1 MISLEKAQKIV
12 LDSVGEMGTEKVLL
26 MEALGRVSGEDVFS
40 PVSLP
45 AQDRAGCDGYALR
58 HENVKRLKKGE
69 TVTLTVMATLTAGSF
84 FRGHLEGR
92 EAVRVMTGAILPK
105 GCDTVV
111 RQEMAE
117 RVGDE
122 VRIPEETVRGANVRK
137 RGSDLRKDML
147 ITQRGEQIEPMT
159 IGILSSI
166 GKVSISVFQ
175 RPRISLLATGDELLD
190 IDEPLKKGSLY
201 QSNAYSLE
209 ALVLEEGAV
218 PVRVGVAPD
227 DKEILREKLI
237 NCFGAEIIC
246 TTGGVSVG
254 DQDFTQGVL
263 EDLGW
268 ERSFWRVGMRP
279 GYPLAF
285 GRIRGR
291 PIFCLPGNPHAVR
304 VVFEELIRPALR
316 KIMGHSILF
325 RKTVEAELAEG
336 LARSPG
342 MRHFIL
348 GIASLEKKSCRVTPL
363 SRKGGLFMAM
373 KRANALIVFPEDRE
387 RMEPGESVCIRL
399 LSPLL

>member
-1 MISLEKAQKIV
+1 LK
-12 LDSVGEMGTEKVLL
+12 
-26 MEALGRVSGEDVFS
+26 
-40 PVSLP
+40 
-45 AQDRAGCDGYALR
+45 
-58 HENVKRLKKGE
+58 HENIEGLKKGE
-69 TVTLTVMATLTAGSF
+69 TAILKVVGTLTASSL
-84 FRGHLEGR
+84 FRGHLKGK

-111 RQEMAE
+111 RQEKTE
-117 RVGDE
+117 RVGE
-122 VRIPEETVRGANVRK
+122 GVRIPEEVVRGIDIRK
-137 RGSDLRKDML
+137 RGSDLRKGML
-147 ITQRGEQIEPMT
+147 IIQRGEQIGPMT
-159 IGILSSI
+159 IGILASI
-166 GKVSISVFQ
+166 GRVSISVFQ

-190 IDEPLKKGSLY
+190 IDEPLRKGSLY
-201 QSNAYSLE
+201 QSNVYSLE
-209 ALVLEEGAV
+209 ALVLEEGAI
-218 PVRVGVAPD
+218 PVRVGIAPD
-227 DKEILREKLI
+227 DKEVLRKKLI

-254 DQDFTQGVL
+254 DRDFTQGVL

-268 ERSFWRVGMRP
+268 ERAFWRVGMRP

-285 GRIRGR
+285 GRIQGR

-325 RKTVEAELAEG
+325 RKTVEAELVEG

-342 MRHFIL
+342 MRHFIP
-348 GIASLEKKSCRVTPL
+348 GFASLEKKSCRVAPL
-363 SRKGGLFMAM
+363 SRKEGLFMAM